1 MKQFKVLSIDA
12 LCDGQELDHIEIS
25 TWFERDCAQVIATD
39 TFNDVELFSLMT
51 PESCAEFIA
60 DGFKKTGDSWEKA
73 VTKYLKYHGLTGDH
87 GLNWTWNQWYTI
99 GEFTSEL
106 TEASALKY
114 FQDNYLHPNYA
125 DQYEIDDD
133 QYNLVL
139 VHKKT
144 RKPILAIEY
153 GNA

>member
-12 LCDGQELDHIEIS
+12 WSDSQELDHIEIS
-25 TWFERDCAQVIATD
+25 EHGGMLIAID
-39 TFNDVELFSLMT
+39 TIDDNELFSV
-51 PESCAEFIA
+51 SS
-60 DGFKKTGDSWEKA
+60 KKSTEALVK
-73 VTKYLKYHGLTGDH
+73 KYIVDHGLTGDH
-87 GLNWTWNQWYTI
+87 GVNWSWNEWRTI
-99 GEFTSEL
+99 GEFTGDL

-114 FQDNYLHPNYA
+114 FQHNHLHPNYA

-153 GNA
+153 GSTYI